1 MEVMMNTYLQ
11 AKKVWDAM
19 SAEARRNL
27 LKQHGRDYL
36 LSCRSYPYLP
46 KEVRADIQPSLVK
59 PASTNQTIQQKPVK
73 HYWYQEI

>member
-1 MEVMMNTYLQ
+1 MEVIMKAHLQ

-19 SAEARRNL
+19 SAEARKKL
-27 LKQHGRDYL
+27 LKQYGRDYL

-46 KEVRADIQPSLVK
+46 REVRADIQPSLVK
-59 PASTNQTIQQKPVK
+59 QVTMNQPIQQKPAK